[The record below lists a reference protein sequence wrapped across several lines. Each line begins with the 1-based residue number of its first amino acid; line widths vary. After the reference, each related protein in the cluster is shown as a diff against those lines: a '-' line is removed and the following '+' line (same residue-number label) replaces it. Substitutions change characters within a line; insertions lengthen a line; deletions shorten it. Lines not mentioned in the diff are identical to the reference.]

1 MTGTQLQV
9 VLYDCDDF
17 TRKFYLDYL
26 GLSDIAVL
34 GQVMSV
40 LSVFSDFLCAS
51 DGLGPR
57 LFVIGGAQKILGGI
71 SEMHFFMCRIFS
83 TTPFWKVLTSSRDV
97 LM

>member
-1 MTGTQLQV
+1 MGHIQNPSESQNWVDYSLGFTTLPGITNLFRSPILGTQLQV

-40 LSVFSDFLCAS
+40 LSVFL
-51 DGLGPR
+51 
-57 LFVIGGAQKILGGI
+57 
-71 SEMHFFMCRIFS
+71 IFYA
-83 TTPFWKVLTSSRDV
+83 LQ
-97 LM
+97 MA

>member
-1 MTGTQLQV
+1 MGHIQNPRIGSITNYQMITGDFSPQITQITIMGISFTTLPIFAGHMTGTQLQV

-40 LSVFSDFLCAS
+40 LSVFL
-51 DGLGPR
+51 
-57 LFVIGGAQKILGGI
+57 
-71 SEMHFFMCRIFS
+71 IFYA
-83 TTPFWKVLTSSRDV
+83 LQ
-97 LM
+97 MA